1 MTDNYFKSLLKR
13 RSFLRRMSGV
23 VSVLGGA
30 LAVGTPAA
38 TAQTGG
44 GESWKPA
51 RHSEDDWMDEVP
63 GVHRFMFDN
72 TNFSG
77 FAGAMR
83 FANNFMRVNNDAYG
97 LRNNDLAV
105 IIVARHNSTPF
116 AFNDAMW
123 GKYGVPLS
131 ARENIIDPKTN
142 APPTVNL
149 FNTAGYGDEL
159 PTRGLMLES
168 LFEKGLRLAVCEVA
182 TRGAA
187 GRVARATGG
196 DADSIFEEFTHNL
209 VDNSRLVPAGIVA
222 VNRAQERGY
231 TFSFVASA

>member
-1 MTDNYFKSLLKR
+1 MTDNYLKSLFKR
-13 RSFLRRMSGV
+13 RSFLRHMGGV
-23 VSVLGGA
+23 VTVLGGA
-30 LAVGTPAA
+30 LAVTTP
-38 TAQTGG
+38 TVKAQTGR
-44 GESWKPA
+44 GEGWRPA
-51 RHSEDDWMDEVP
+51 RHSQDDWMDEVP

-72 TNFSG
+72 TNVSG

-97 LRNNDLAV
+97 LEDNDLAV

-116 AFNDAMW
+116 ALNDAMW
-123 GKYGVPLS
+123 KKYGVPLS
-131 ARENIIDPKTN
+131 ARENIVDPKTN

-168 LFEKGLRLAVCEVA
+168 LFEKGLRLAVCELA
-182 TRGAA
+182 ARGAA

-196 DADSIFEEFTHNL
+196 NADSIFEEFTQNL
-209 VDNSRLVPAGIVA
+209 VDNSHLVPAGIVA